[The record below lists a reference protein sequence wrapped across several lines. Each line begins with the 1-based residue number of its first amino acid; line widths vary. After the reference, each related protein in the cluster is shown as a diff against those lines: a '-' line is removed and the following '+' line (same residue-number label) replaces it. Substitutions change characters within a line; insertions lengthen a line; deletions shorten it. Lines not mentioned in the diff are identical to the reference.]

1 MLLTAPLDL
10 GEIRR
15 ARERG
20 AVAVLNKLDQ
30 LGDVLETVKR
40 LDPQPNA

>member
-1 MLLTAPLDL
+1 LDP

-20 AVAVLNKLDQ
+20 AVAVLDKLDQ

-40 LDPQPNA
+40 LHPQPNA

>member
-1 MLLTAPLDL
+1 VLLTAHWTPAKSD
-10 GEIRR
+10 G

-20 AVAVLNKLDQ
+20 AVAVLNKSDQ

-40 LDPQPNA
+40 LHPQPNA